1 MEEAGMRARFAA
13 GLGLIGLI
21 AALCAAPATF
31 AETTTIGAAATTGPT
46 GGAAANF
53 TVVQRA
59 TDPAS
64 PSFAVP
70 QVSAGGGSWSVRS
83 WGALGGAGDGSAS
96 LEIWRP
102 TGTTGE
108 LRLIAIG
115 PQQDFPTGV
124 LTTHTVSIPVQA
136 GDHLGVLTG
145 PDTDFGAY
153 YGSGGHPGD
162 EAIWPNSPTVP
173 AVGQTI
179 GAPGSDF
186 YPNGGVSSTRA
197 NVQAT
202 LTSTPAGTGVPAP
215 TTKCK
220 KKKKKHKRAAQ
231 SSKKKKCKKHKKK

>member
-1 MEEAGMRARFAA
+1 MRRQLVAGT
-13 GLGLIGLI
+13 IGIL
-21 AALCAAPATF
+21 AALWLVPSASADTV
-31 AETTTIGAAATTGPT
+31 TIGAAATGPT

-70 QVSAGGGSWSVRS
+70 PLPASGIPWSVTS

-102 TGTTGE
+102 TGTMGE

-115 PQQDFPTGV
+115 PQQGFPASV
-124 LTTHTVSIPVQA
+124 LTTHSVNIPVQP

-145 PDTDFGAY
+145 PDTNFGAY

-162 EAIWPNSPTVP
+162 EAIWPNSSTVP
-173 AVGQTI
+173 ATGQTI

-202 LTSTPAGTGVPAP
+202 LSSVPAASPPP
-215 TTKCK
+215 TTKKC
-220 KKKKKHKRAAQ
+220 KKKKKHKRSAESA
-231 SSKKKKCKKHKKK
+231 KKKCKKHKKK

>member
-1 MEEAGMRARFAA
+1 MRTRLAA

-21 AALCAAPATF
+21 AALWVVPAAS
-31 AETTTIGAAATTGPT
+31 AETTTIGAAAATGPT

-70 QVSAGGGSWSVRS
+70 QVPAGSGPWTVTS
-83 WGALGGAGDGSAS
+83 WGALGGAGDGSAA

-102 TGTTGE
+102 TGTMGE

-115 PQQDFPTGV
+115 PQQAFPTGV
-124 LTTHTVSIPVQA
+124 LTTHSVSIPVVP
-136 GDHLGVLTG
+136 GDHLGLLTG

-162 EAIWPNSPTVP
+162 EVIWPNSATVP

-186 YPNGGVSSTRA
+186 YPNGGVSSSRA

-202 LTSTPAGTGVPAP
+202 LTSTPPAGAAP
-215 TTKCK
+215 TTTAKC
-220 KKKKKHKRAAQ
+220 KKKKKHKRSAQ
-231 SSKKKKCKKHKKK
+231 SAKKKKCKKHKKKK

>member
-1 MEEAGMRARFAA
+1 LRETAMRKRVLACVIGVAG
-13 GLGLIGLI
+13 
-21 AALCAAPATF
+21 ALWLVPSASADTVS
-31 AETTTIGAAATTGPT
+31 IGAAATGPT

-70 QVSAGGGSWSVRS
+70 PLPASGSPWIVTS

-102 TGTTGE
+102 TGTMGE

-115 PQQDFPTGV
+115 PQQSFPASV
-124 LTTHTVSIPVQA
+124 LTTHSVNIPVQP

-145 PDTDFGAY
+145 PDTNFGAY

-162 EAIWPNSPTVP
+162 EAIWPNSSTVP
-173 AVGQTI
+173 ATGQTI

-202 LTSTPAGTGVPAP
+202 LTSAPPASTTPAP
-215 TTKCK
+215 TTKKC
-220 KKKKKHKRAAQ
+220 KKKKHKRSAQ
-231 SSKKKKCKKHKKK
+231 SAKKKKCKKHKKK